1 MSVSESVDESP
12 PTASAEKEVA
22 AVPVQRWFRRRRTLG
37 GLAALLAVAVALPV
51 GVHVAGDK
59 KPKVRQGERAPIAE
73 PEARR
78 LAAASGKE
86 VEVTAARSANTTTWA
101 RPDGTYRKQV
111 FSSAFRAQV
120 DGVWKPIDTQLER
133 VEAGYAAKAVN
144 GRVVFSAGSK
154 QHAAAGG
161 ERSSRSVTRV
171 ALRQDT
177 PGEGWSEL
185 VRLNTDGHDIVVS
198 WPGTLPE
205 PVIDGPRALY
215 ENVAPGIDLVMTAQD
230 GGYSHVLVVKDR
242 QAAADP
248 LLGQLKYRLASPD
261 LAFRLGAESG
271 AVSAR
276 NAQDE
281 EVAGSPTPMMWDS
294 SGKVA
299 TTDNE
304 PAWKPTDKAA
314 QHPSLGLSG
323 LAGAEGAR
331 LKPATPALA
340 DNILSI
346 TPDSGLLNAPETVY
360 PVFIDPSFKGHK
372 HSWTLLY
379 KTEGNSS
386 FYNGQNY
393 NASGTNEARV
403 GYESTTG
410 GTSRSIFN
418 FDFGSQLHGAGIISA
433 SVRAL
438 QTYSWSCEQKPM
450 DIYSTPYITSS
461 STWNNTN
468 NSTYWSRKVATEY
481 AGYGYNSS
489 CPDNWIA
496 PDIRGLVA
504 DAAASGWGALSLG
517 FAAPNESNAWYWKK
531 FIANGETAP
540 YIEVTYNHP
549 PDTPTAANMQTF
561 PGGRCL
567 TTSPGTG
574 IGKTNVTFQVKAS
587 DRDGTNTIDKV
598 QIEVWNGATGAQ
610 VYNEWLPP
618 NSDGVVFHEVPMGA
632 FTSGTTYHWLSR
644 VRDKDNAGSGS
655 GPYDSGGGGWCT
667 FTVSH
672 VVPQNPAVSSTD
684 FPEPG
689 QNYTEWSA
697 KPAGTPDQVFT
708 FSGNGAKAED
718 IHEYQ
723 YSLNRPLFD
732 KKTSPTPLSADKAY
746 AKLQV
751 DTAGPNKLYVR
762 TVNKYGN
769 ISPQTIYDFLVSPR
783 DGLDKP
789 GDANGD
795 GHPDLF
801 AIDATGS
808 LRTYPGDAVGDTDAS
823 IPGAILDGIPA
834 TGHWNTD
841 ANGRRALIGHSTD
854 WFPGDGLT
862 DLIARMPDGKLYVYP
877 GIGTGQFDVA
887 RRMEILLP
895 AGAPDPATFRQI
907 IVTEDINGDGLADMF
922 ALDADSLWSFSGY
935 TGSSFTSHTKM
946 AGVVWAPRDLI
957 GVRDVSGDNVPDLL
971 FRDNANASRGLLLRK
986 GKPGAN
992 GGVDLA
998 SLSASANAVGGVDY
1012 TYATTG
1018 WGRTTIPMIL
1028 GTPDATGDGI
1038 PDIWAVDTLGNQWLY
1053 QGGTATL
1060 GPASGRDEDG
1070 WNTFLTIG

>member
-1 MSVSESVDESP
+1 M
-12 PTASAEKEVA
+12 
-22 AVPVQRWFRRRRTLG
+22 G
-37 GLAALLAVAVALPV
+37 GIAALLAVAVALPV
-51 GVHVAGDK
+51 GVHIAGNK
-59 KPKVRQGERAPIAE
+59 KPQASQAEEAPVAE

-78 LAAASGKE
+78 LAAESGKE
-86 VEVTAARSANTTTWA
+86 VEVTAARGANTTTWA

-111 FSSAFRAQV
+111 FSSAVRAQV
-120 DGVWKPIDTQLER
+120 GGRWKPIDTTLER
-133 VEAGYAAKAVN
+133 VEGGFAAKAVN

-154 QHAAAGG
+154 QAAGG
-161 ERSSRSVTRV
+161 EQRSSRSVTRV

-177 PGEGWSEL
+177 PGEVWTEL
-185 VRLNTDGHDIVVS
+185 VRLNTDGHDITVS
-198 WPGTLPE
+198 WPGTLPQ

-215 ENVAPGIDLVMTAQD
+215 ENVRPGIDLVMTAQD
-230 GGYSHVLVVKDR
+230 GGYSHLLVVKDR

-261 LAFRLGAESG
+261 LAFRLDAESG

-276 NAQDE
+276 NSQDE

-304 PAWKPTDKAA
+304 PAWKPTDLAA
-314 QHPSLGLSG
+314 QHPTLGFAG

-331 LKPATPALA
+331 LKPAKAALGE
-340 DNILSI
+340 NTLSI
-346 TPDSGLLNAPETVY
+346 TPDTTLLNAPETAY

-372 HSWTLLY
+372 HSWSLLY

-393 NASGTNEARV
+393 NASGTDEARV

-418 FDFGSQLHGAGIISA
+418 FYFGSELHGAGIISA

-438 QTYSWSCEQKPM
+438 QTYSWSCSQKAM
-450 DIYSTPYITSS
+450 DIYSTPFVTSS

-468 NSTYWSRKVATEY
+468 NATWWNRRVATEY

-496 PDIRGLVA
+496 PDIKGLVT
-504 DAAASGWGALSLG
+504 DAANSGWGALSLG
-517 FAAPNESNAWYWKK
+517 FAAPNESDSYYWKK

-540 YIEVTYNHP
+540 YIEILFNHP
-549 PDTPTAANMQTF
+549 PDTPTAANLQTF
-561 PGGRCL
+561 PGGPCL

-574 IGKTNVTFQVKAS
+574 IGKTNVIFQAKAS
-587 DRDGTNTIDKV
+587 DRDGLETLEAV
-598 QIEVWNGATGAQ
+598 QIEIWDSETGAQ
-610 VYNEWLPP
+610 KYNAWLEP
-618 NSDGVVFHEVPMGA
+618 NSDGVVTHEVPFGD
-632 FTSGTTYHWLSR
+632 FTDGKKYHWLSR
-644 VRDKDNAGSGS
+644 ARDRNGAVSGS
-655 GPYDSGGGGWCT
+655 GPNDSGGGGWCT

-672 VVPQNPAVSSTD
+672 SVPQSPAVSSAD
-684 FPEPG
+684 FPKPG
-689 QNYTEWSA
+689 EYFSEWSA
-697 KPAGTPDQVFT
+697 KPASTPHQVIRV
-708 FSGNGAKAED
+708 SGNGAKAED
-718 IHEYQ
+718 IREYQ
-723 YSLNRPLFD
+723 WSLNRPLFD
-732 KKTSPTPLSADKAY
+732 KKEVPSPTSGEAEIH
-746 AKLQV
+746 LQV
-751 DTAGPNKLYVR
+751 DTAGPNILYVR

-769 ISPQTIYDFLVSPR
+769 ISPQTTYQFLVTPKA
-783 DGLDKP
+783 GQDKP

-801 AIDATGS
+801 AIDKDGN
-808 LRTYPGDAVGDTDAS
+808 LRSYAGDAAGDTDVS
-823 IPGAILDGIPA
+823 IPGAILDGMPA
-834 TGHWNTD
+834 TGHWKTGP
-841 ANGRRALIGHSTD
+841 NGKPALIGHSTD

-877 GIGTGQFDVA
+877 GIGTGQFDVG

-907 IVTEDINGDGLADMF
+907 VVTEDIDGDGFADMF
-922 ALDADSLWSFSGY
+922 AIADDVLWSFSGY
-935 TGSSFTSHTKM
+935 TGSSFTSYKKVATT
-946 AGVVWAPRDLI
+946 VWADRDVI
-957 GVRDVSGDNVPDLL
+957 GVRDISGDKVPDLL
-971 FRDNANASRGLLLRK
+971 FRDNANPNRGIALRK

-992 GGVDLA
+992 GGVDLV
-998 SLSASANAVGGVDY
+998 SLKDAASAAGGVDY

-1060 GPASGRDEDG
+1060 GAASGRDEDD

>member
-1 MSVSESVDESP
+1 M
-12 PTASAEKEVA
+12 T
-22 AVPVQRWFRRRRTLG
+22 
-37 GLAALLAVAVALPV
+37 
-51 GVHVAGDK
+51 
-59 KPKVRQGERAPIAE
+59 E

-78 LAAASGKE
+78 LAEKSGKE

-101 RPDGTYRKQV
+101 RPDGSYRKQV
-111 FSSAFRAQV
+111 FNAAFRAKV
-120 DGVWKPIDTQLER
+120 DGRWKPIDTGLHR

-144 GRVVFSAGSK
+144 GRVVFSAGTK
-154 QHAAAGG
+154 QHAASGG

-177 PGEGWSEL
+177 PGEVWSEL

-215 ENVAPGIDLVMTAQD
+215 ENVRPGIDLVMTAQD
-230 GGYSHVLVVKDR
+230 SGYSHVLVVKDR

-248 LLGQLKYRLASPD
+248 LLGQLRYRLASPD
-261 LAFRLGAESG
+261 MTFHLDGESG

-276 NAQDE
+276 DAQGE
-281 EVAGSPTPMMWDS
+281 EVVGSPTPMMWDS

-304 PAWKPTDKAA
+304 PAWNPTDKAP
-314 QHPSLGLSG
+314 QHPTLGLAG

-331 LKPATPALA
+331 LKPAKPALA
-340 DNILSI
+340 ENTLSI
-346 TPDSGLLNAPETVY
+346 VPDSGLLNAPETVY

-418 FDFGSQLHGAGIISA
+418 FDFGSDLHGTAIISA
-433 SVRAL
+433 TVRAL
-438 QTYSWSCEQKPM
+438 QTYSWSCSQKAM

-468 NSTYWSRKVATEY
+468 NATYWGKKVATEY

-496 PDIRGLVA
+496 TDIKGLVSE
-504 DAAASGWGALSLG
+504 AANSGWGALSLG
-517 FAAPNESNAWYWKK
+517 FAAPNESDSYYWKK
-531 FIANGETAP
+531 LLANGETAP
-540 YIEVTYNHP
+540 YIEITYNHP
-549 PDTPTAANMQTF
+549 PDTPVAANMQTF
-561 PGGRCL
+561 PGGPCL

-574 IGKTNVTFQVKAS
+574 IGKTNVTFQVKGS
-587 DRDGTNTIDKV
+587 DRDGLETLDEI
-598 QIEVWNGATGAQ
+598 QIEIWDAVSGAQ
-610 VYNEWLPP
+610 IYSDWLPP
-618 NSDGVVFHEVPMGA
+618 NSDGVLTYEVPSERFSDGKR
-632 FTSGTTYHWLSR
+632 YNWLSR
-644 VRDKDNAGSGS
+644 VRDKDGWVSGS
-655 GPYDSGGGGWCT
+655 GPNDSGGGGWCT

-672 VVPQNPAVSSTD
+672 TAPQNPAVSSTD
-684 FPEPG
+684 FPVPG
-689 QNYTEWSA
+689 QNYTAWSA
-697 KPAGTPDQVFT
+697 KPASTPDQVIT
-708 FSGNGAKAED
+708 VRGNGANAED
-718 IHEYQ
+718 IREYQ
-723 YSLNRPLFD
+723 WSLNRPLFD
-732 KKTSPTPLSADKAY
+732 KKAVPTIMSGDRADIH
-746 AKLQV
+746 LQV
-751 DTAGPNKLYVR
+751 DTAGPNALYVR

-769 ISPQTIYDFLVSPR
+769 ISPQTIYEFLVTPKA
-783 DGLDKP
+783 GQDKP
-789 GDANGD
+789 GDATGD

-801 AIDATGS
+801 AINKDGN
-808 LRTYPGDAVGDTDAS
+808 LRSYPGDAVGDTDAS
-823 IPGAILDGIPA
+823 IPGAVRDGIPVDS
-834 TGHWNTD
+834 GYWKTD
-841 ANGRRALIGHSTD
+841 ATTGRKALIGHSTD

-862 DLIARMPDGKLYVYP
+862 DLIARMPEDGKLYVYP
-877 GIGTGQFDVA
+877 GIGTGQFDVS

-895 AGAPDPATFRQI
+895 IGAPDPATFRQI
-907 IVTEDINGDGLADMF
+907 VVTEDIDGDGFADMF
-922 ALDADSLWSFSGY
+922 ALNQDGLWSFSGY
-935 TGSSFTSHTKM
+935 TGSSFTKYKKM
-946 AGVVWAPRDLI
+946 AGVVWDPRDLV
-957 GVRDVSGDNVPDLL
+957 GVRDVSGDKIPDLI

-986 GKPGAN
+986 GKPDPN

-998 SLSASANAVGGVDY
+998 SLSAAANSEGGQDY

-1018 WGRTTIPMIL
+1018 WDRATIPMVL
-1028 GTPDATGDGI
+1028 GTADATGDGI

-1053 QGGTATL
+1053 RGGTATL
-1060 GPASGRDEDG
+1060 GPASGRDEDK
-1070 WNTFLTIG
+1070 WNEFLTIG

>member
-1 MSVSESVDESP
+1 MRVTGDGKP
-12 PTASAEKEVA
+12 QAG
-22 AVPVQRWFRRRRTLG
+22 PV
-37 GLAALLAVAVALPV
+37 
-51 GVHVAGDK
+51 
-59 KPKVRQGERAPIAE
+59 EEAPIAQ

-78 LAAASGKE
+78 LAEASGKQ

-111 FSSAFRAQV
+111 FNSAVRAQV
-120 DGVWKPIDTQLER
+120 DGRWKPIDTDLHR

-177 PGEGWSEL
+177 PGEVWTEL

-215 ENVAPGIDLVMTAQD
+215 ENVRPGIDLVMTAQD

-248 LLGQLKYRLASPD
+248 LLGQLKYQLASPD
-261 LAFRLGAESG
+261 LAFRLDAESG

-314 QHPSLGLSG
+314 EHPTLALAG

-331 LKPATPALA
+331 LKPAKPALA
-340 DNILSI
+340 DNVLSLA
-346 TPDSGLLNAPETVY
+346 PDTGLLNAPETVY

-372 HSWTLLY
+372 HAWTLLY

-418 FDFGSQLHGAGIISA
+418 FDFGSDLHGADIISA

-468 NSTYWSRKVATEY
+468 NGTYWNRKVATEY

-496 PDIRGLVA
+496 PDIKGLVA

-517 FAAPNESNAWYWKK
+517 FAAPNESDSWYWKK
-531 FIANGETAP
+531 FLANGETAP
-540 YIEVTYNHP
+540 YIDIAYNHP

-561 PGGRCL
+561 PGGPCL

-574 IGKTNVTFQVKAS
+574 IGKTNVTFQSKGS
-587 DRDGTNTIDKV
+587 DRDGLETLKEV
-598 QIEVWNGATGAQ
+598 QIEIWDAATGAQ
-610 VYNEWLPP
+610 IYNEWLPP
-618 NSDGVVFHEVPMGA
+618 NSDGVVTHEVPFDK
-632 FTSGTTYHWLSR
+632 FTDGKKYHWLSR
-644 VRDKDNAGSGS
+644 VRDRDLRVSGS
-655 GPYDSGGGGWCT
+655 GPNDSGGGGWCT

-672 VVPQNPAVSSTD
+672 IVPPSPTISSTD
-684 FPEPG
+684 FPGPG
-689 QNYTEWSA
+689 GNYTEWSA
-697 KPAGTPDQVFT
+697 KPAGTPNQVIKVYG
-708 FSGNGAKAED
+708 SSYKAED
-718 IHEYQ
+718 IREYQ
-723 YSLNRPLFD
+723 WSLNRPLFD
-732 KKTSPTPLSADKAY
+732 QKIAPSNGDEASIP
-746 AKLQV
+746 LQV
-751 DTAGPNKLYVR
+751 DTAGPNTLYVR
-762 TVNKYGN
+762 TVNRYGN
-769 ISPQTIYDFLVSPR
+769 ISDQKTYEFLVSPR

-789 GDANGD
+789 GDATGD

-801 AIDATGS
+801 AIDKDGN
-808 LRTYPGDAVGDTDAS
+808 LRSYGGDAVGDTDVY
-823 IPGAILDGIPA
+823 IPGAVQDGVPVA
-834 TGHWNTD
+834 AGYWKTD
-841 ANGRRALIGHSTD
+841 ANGKRALIGHSTD

-895 AGAPDPATFRQI
+895 PGAPDPATFRQI
-907 IVTEDINGDGLADMF
+907 IVTEDVDGDGLADMF

-957 GVRDVSGDNVPDLL
+957 GVRDVSGDKVPDLL
-971 FRDNANASRGLLLRK
+971 FRDNANASRGILLRK

-998 SLSASANAVGGVDY
+998 SLAASANAVGGVDY

-1018 WGRTTIPMIL
+1018 WGRTTIPMLL

-1053 QGGTATL
+1053 QGGTAAL
-1060 GPASGRDEDG
+1060 GAASGRDEDG
-1070 WNTFLTIG
+1070 WNTFLAIG